1 MSKLSFSAHR
11 EFTVRGHVGCVL
23 AEPQT
28 KKSWEFTEGEAI
40 VPGRHAVE
48 LLGGGRRYE
57 AYLAWDDR
65 MHALVTVKVLRPHL
79 VSDPGARDAI
89 AREEEALRALHHP
102 ALVRCFDADI
112 DGERPHLVLEFLDG
126 PRLSTLI
133 RRHEIIVE
141 QLLPLA
147 LELCAA
153 LHFIAARGFVH
164 LDVKPKNVIMSA
176 PPRLIDL
183 SVATR
188 LEQVADLASP
198 TGTDAYMAPEQ
209 CEPARFG
216 EIGPASDIWGLG
228 VTLYEA
234 ISRSLP
240 FPADDMTAEAAGAR
254 YPQLELEPRP
264 LGRHVPA
271 QLAELVH
278 ACLAKEPGQ
287 RPSALEIADTVEP
300 WAARLPQARLGL
312 FRPGG
317 RLRRSVFDG
326 Q

>member
-1 MSKLSFSAHR
+1 M
-11 EFTVRGHVGCVL
+11 V
-23 AEPQT
+23 AELRPRT
-28 KKSWEFTEGEAI
+28 SWAFQEGSEI

-57 AYLAWDDR
+57 AYLAWDDQL
-65 MHALVTVKVLRPHL
+65 HALVTLKLLRPHL
-79 VSDPGARDAI
+79 VGDRSARASI
-89 AREEEALRALHHP
+89 AREAAALQALHHP
-102 ALVRCFDADI
+102 ALVRCFAAELESD
-112 DGERPHLVLEFLDG
+112 RPHLVLEFLDG

-133 RRHEIIVE
+133 RRHGVIVE

-147 LELCAA
+147 LELCSA
-153 LHFIAARGFVH
+153 LHYLGTRGFVH

-188 LEQVADLASP
+188 QEQVASLAEP

-209 CEPARFG
+209 CEPERFA
-216 EIGPASDIWGLG
+216 EIGPAADVWGLG

-234 ISRSLP
+234 LARSLP
-240 FPADDMTAEAAGAR
+240 FPEGRPDAAAPIER
-254 YPQLELEPRP
+254 FPQLLAPPAELPRE
-264 LGRHVPA
+264 VPA
-271 QLAELVH
+271 PLAELTF
-278 ACLAKEPGQ
+278 ACLAKEPQ
-287 RPSALEIADTVEP
+287 KRPIASEIAAAIEP

-317 RLRRSVFDG
+317 RVRRSAFEV
-326 Q
+326 